1 MSQFNLV
8 KFAIHLF
15 ALLIGSICKYPSRTK
30 KNWKKTHVHLCRTPK
45 SVAQRNETFWAI
57 FQTLRIYDND
67 TPLALIQF

>member
-45 SVAQRNETFWAI
+45 SVA
-57 FQTLRIYDND
+57 LRKK
-67 TPLALIQF
+67 

>member
-30 KNWKKTHVHLCRTPK
+30 KNWKKKHMYTSAELQKVSNLK
-45 SVAQRNETFWAI
+45 RNETFWAI
-57 FQTLRIYDND
+57 FQTL
-67 TPLALIQF
+67 